1 MTRIMNMLKT
11 RLSILFIVATYSLA
25 LGQDEIKKL
34 PPNINHPSLNLFVPV
49 ISGDG
54 ETIVYQSDYS
64 DDGFHTMYFT
74 TKKSVSSWN
83 DGVEVSKNVNRPTL
97 NYYGGYSLSF
107 EGDMLIFTS
116 RKSGLGGFELW
127 YSKREGDNWG
137 APKNFGAPI
146 NSASNEGTASLS
158 VDGETMYFM
167 RCDQMTEY
175 KGATGCKLMVATMKY
190 GKWQEPVELPTNINT
205 GNSQNPK
212 ILADGNTLIFSSD
225 QFGGKGGLD
234 LFMTKKLGDNWS
246 DPVPMDFIN
255 TPQNDQFISIPSKGR
270 YLYTSMKDDRVF
282 HITQVLIPE
291 EFQPKK
297 VMRVQG
303 TVTDK
308 QTGEPVNAMLT
319 VFNIDL
325 RDRLFNEKIGAKG
338 EFSLV
343 MNEGSH
349 YDLALT
355 GDDQTYMYYSK
366 IYALD
371 EIGNRDKQSLRIQ
384 LEPMAAGNEYETA
397 IRFKEYSSEI
407 DDLST
412 FELRRLADLTRRNS
426 NMKFE
431 LDIYQNNYKED
442 SVLSD
447 EDLTELIVD
456 SVYTE
461 KDVVDTISV
470 ASAVSKIDS
479 LGLSGLQVDSLL
491 TQMNEAPIKDSLVH
505 SKVRELEIRKTYH
518 NDRTEKQAEAVK
530 AYLVE
535 RGANP
540 DNIKIRR
547 FKNVADATKRGDQQE
562 DVIVKLKILSL

>member
-1 MTRIMNMLKT
+1 MNPLKIK
-11 RLSILFIVATYSLA
+11 LSVLFITSIYSLA
-25 LGQDEIKKL
+25 FSQAELKKL
-34 PPNINHPSLNLFVPV
+34 PPNINHPSINLYAPA

-54 ETIVYQSDYS
+54 ESIIYLSDYT
-64 DDGFHTMYFT
+64 DDGYHTMFYA

-97 NYYGGYSLSF
+97 NYRGGYSLSF

-127 YSKREGDNWG
+127 YSNKEGNNWG
-137 APKNFGAPI
+137 VAKNFGSPI

-167 RCDQMTEY
+167 RCDQMSEY
-175 KGATGCKLMVATMKY
+175 KGASGCKLMVATKKF
-190 GKWQEPVELPTNINT
+190 GKWQDPVELPSNVNT

-212 ILADGNTLIFSSD
+212 ILADGNTLLFSSD

-234 LFMTKKLGDNWS
+234 LYMTRKLGDKWS
-246 DPVPMDFIN
+246 DPAPMNFIN
-255 TPQNDQFISIPSKGR
+255 SPQDDQFVSIPSKGR
-270 YLYTSMKDDRVF
+270 YIYTSMKDSRSFEIV
-282 HITQVLIPE
+282 QVLIPE

-303 TVTDK
+303 SVTDK
-308 QTGEPVNAMLT
+308 QTGEPLNATLT

-325 RDRLFNEKIGAKG
+325 RDRLFNEKIGTKG

-349 YDLALT
+349 YDLALKS
-355 GDDQTYMYYSK
+355 DDQTYMYYSK

-371 EIGNRDKQSLRIQ
+371 EIGNRDKQNLRIE
-384 LEPMAAGNEYETA
+384 LEPMSAGSEYETA
-397 IRFKEYSSEI
+397 IRFKEYSSEL

-442 SVLSD
+442 SVFSD
-447 EDLTELIVD
+447 SDLTVLALD
-456 SVYTE
+456 SIYIE
-461 KDVVDTISV
+461 KKIIDTISV
-470 ASAVSKIDS
+470 SSTNSKIDS
-479 LGLSGLQVDSLL
+479 LGMSTQEVDSLL
-491 TQMNEAPIKDSLVH
+491 TRMNETQYEDSIVYSTINVLKIK
-505 SKVRELEIRKTYH
+505 KTYH
-518 NDRTEKQAEAVK
+518 NDRTEKQAEEVK

-540 DNIKIRR
+540 ENIIIKR
-547 FKNVADATKRGDQQE
+547 FKNVADTTKREDQAT

>member
-1 MTRIMNMLKT
+1 M
-11 RLSILFIVATYSLA
+11 VVYSQSF
-25 LGQDEIKKL
+25 GQTEIKKL
-34 PPNINHPSLNLFVPV
+34 PPNINHPSLNLYTPV

-137 APKNFGAPI
+137 APKNFGGPI

-167 RCDQMTEY
+167 RCNQMSEY
-175 KGATGCKLMVATMKY
+175 KGASGCKLMVATMKY
-190 GKWQEPVELPTNINT
+190 GKWQEPVELPANINT

-234 LFMTKKLGDNWS
+234 LFMTKKLGDSWS
-246 DPVPMDFIN
+246 EPVPMDFIN

-308 QTGEPVNAMLT
+308 QTGEPLNAMLT

-325 RDRLFNEKIGAKG
+325 RDRIFNEKIGGKG

-349 YDLALT
+349 YDLSLKS
-355 GDDQTYMYYSK
+355 DDQTYMYYSK

-371 EIGNRDKQSLRIQ
+371 EIGNRDKQNLRIQ
-384 LEPMAAGNEYETA
+384 LEPMSAGSEYETA

-442 SVLSD
+442 SVFSD

-461 KDVVDTISV
+461 KEVIDTISV
-470 ASAVSKIDS
+470 ANTISKVDS
-479 LGLSGLQVDSLL
+479 LGLSGQQVDSLL
-491 TQMNEAPIKDSLVH
+491 TEMNEAQQKDSIVYTTV
-505 SKVRELEIRKTYH
+505 KELEIKKTYH
-518 NDRTEKQAEAVK
+518 NDRTEEQAEAVK

-547 FKNVADATKRGDQQE
+547 FKNVGDPNKRGDQPE
-562 DVIVKLKILSL
+562 DVVVILKILSL

>member
-1 MTRIMNMLKT
+1 MNNF
-11 RLSILFIVATYSLA
+11 RLSILILFITSIYSLSF
-25 LGQDEIKKL
+25 GQAEIKKL
-34 PPNINHPSLNLFVPV
+34 PPNINHPSINLYAPV

-54 ETIVYQSDYS
+54 ESIIYLSDYT
-64 DDGFHTMYFT
+64 DDGYHTMYYA

-83 DGVEVSKNVNRPTL
+83 DGVVVSKNVNRPTL
-97 NYYGGYSLSF
+97 NYRGGYSLSF

-127 YSKREGDNWG
+127 YSNKEGDNWG
-137 APKNFGAPI
+137 VPKNFGSPI

-167 RCDQMTEY
+167 RCNQMSEY
-175 KGATGCKLMVATMKY
+175 KGASGCKLMVATMKY
-190 GKWQEPVELPTNINT
+190 GKWQEPEELPSNINT

-234 LFMTKKLGDNWS
+234 LYMTRKMGESWS

-255 TPQNDQFISIPSKGR
+255 TPQDDQFISIPSKGR
-270 YLYTSMKDDRVF
+270 YLYTSLKDSRSYE
-282 HITQVLIPE
+282 ITQVLIPE

-303 TVTDK
+303 SVVDK
-308 QTGEPVNAMLT
+308 QTGEPLNATLT

-325 RDRLFNEKIGAKG
+325 RDRLFNEKIGSKG

-349 YDLALT
+349 YDLSLKS
-355 GDDQTYMYYSK
+355 DDETYMFYSK

-371 EIGNRDKQSLRIQ
+371 EIGSRDKQTLRIS
-384 LEPMAAGNEYETA
+384 LEPMSVGSEYETA
-397 IRFKEYSSEI
+397 IRFKEFSDEL

-431 LDIYQNNYKED
+431 LNIYQNNYKED
-442 SVLSD
+442 SVFSD
-447 EDLTELIVD
+447 EDLTELDID
-456 SVYTE
+456 SIYV
-461 KDVVDTISV
+461 KRKVVDTVSV
-470 ASAVSKIDS
+470 ASASEKIDS
-479 LGLSGLQVDSLL
+479 LNLSSQEVDSSL
-491 TQMNEAPIKDSLVH
+491 TKLNKARSGDSIVY
-505 SKVRELEIRKTYH
+505 STVTELKLKMTYH

-540 DNIKIRR
+540 ENIKIKR
-547 FKNVADATKRGDQQE
+547 FKSVSESVKRDDQTE
-562 DVIVKLKILSL
+562 DVVVKLKILSL